1 MVLSEV
7 GHSDLEVEDAVSDG
21 DESVPAE
28 HNRGCPAGGLRELGE
43 EDAGHHGRDDDPGD
57 ALDAHRDDGK
67 GTSTRSGASS
77 IPAS

>member
-1 MVLSEV
+1 MVLSEI
-7 GHSDLEVEDAVSDG
+7 SNPDLEVEDAVSDG
-21 DESVPAE
+21 DQSVPAE
-28 HNRGCPAGGLRELGE
+28 HNRGRSAGGLGELGK
-43 EDAGHHGRDDDPGD
+43 EDAGHHGGDDAPGD